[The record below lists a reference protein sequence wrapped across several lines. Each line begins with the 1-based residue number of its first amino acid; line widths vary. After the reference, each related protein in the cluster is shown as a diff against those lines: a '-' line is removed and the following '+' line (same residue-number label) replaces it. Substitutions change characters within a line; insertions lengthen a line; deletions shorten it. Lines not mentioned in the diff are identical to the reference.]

1 MKELFWTKRLVHN
14 FSLKQKTMKK
24 IFCMLPVAALAVL
37 TSCNRDELPLG
48 SADPANVIAV
58 TTEIIPIHSRAGYT
72 TETLREFG
80 LIIDSGKED
89 WTYNNRRVT
98 GGALEGW
105 TTDGQMYWSNRK
117 EEHTVIA
124 YAPYREGELTS
135 ASVIGVNVLPDQSD
149 ADGVLASD
157 FLAMKK
163 PSYIPE
169 NDMVDGKLLVA
180 MNHMLSK
187 VFVRISYP
195 EAYAASDSNPVSN
208 LSVEGMIV
216 NAMFNLGEWDG
227 TVPTTSLFLNPNG
240 AEETILPN
248 LLSHD
253 PSAREVVYEFISVPQ
268 EQGKIKISFVA
279 GGTSYTWSYDNLK
292 LNSGESL
299 TIILSVDK
307 EGVQLGD
314 TTVGDWTTVT
324 DINGGNPEENP
335 EVYKV
340 EEITAEKSG
349 WSVLYGTPS
358 MPFGVYGELFNNNPD
373 NSEGGWFSH
382 ILDGYDGSRNIGN
395 PFCVIDLGKST
406 WLAGL
411 GIVTS
416 FHDVMPNYVDFYITE
431 STEIEDFLT
440 AEEHGS
446 INCTSGTNGDAY
458 VNSEAFDGVLARIR
472 EVDNG
477 VTWTKIG
484 RIEVPALAQ
493 EYGRKEYRLDFDEEK
508 LGSELKS
515 RYLRI
520 ELTPFAK
527 GSFDPQGDRTKISE
541 LLVKKVARYNGVVV
555 E

>member
-1 MKELFWTKRLVHN
+1 
-14 FSLKQKTMKK
+14 
-24 IFCMLPVAALAVL
+24 MLPVAALAVL

-72 TETLREFG
+72 TETLREYG

-163 PSYIPE
+163 PSYVPE

-195 EAYAASDSNPVSN
+195 EAYAASGSNPVSN

-216 NAMFNLGEWDG
+216 NAMFNLGDWDG
-227 TVPTTSLFLNPNG
+227 AVPTTSLFLNPNG

-268 EQGKIKISFVA
+268 EQGKIRISFVA

-299 TIILSVDK
+299 TIRLSVDK

-314 TTVGDWTTVT
+314 TTVGDWTTGT

-340 EEITAEKSG
+340 EEITSEKSG

-358 MPFGVYGELFNNNPD
+358 MPFGIYGELFNNNPD
-373 NSEGGWFSH
+373 NREGGWFSH

-431 STEIEDFLT
+431 SAEIEDFLT

-446 INCTSGTNGDAY
+446 INCTSGTIGDAY
-458 VNSEAFDGVLARIR
+458 MNSEAFDGVLARIR

-484 RIEVPALAQ
+484 RIEVPALAA
-493 EYGRKEYRLDFDEEK
+493 EYGLKEYRLDFDEEK
-508 LGSELKS
+508 LGSALKS

-527 GSFDPQGDRTKISE
+527 GSFNQQGDRTKISE